1 MNENELVEA
10 CTAIGVHVIYTPHYL
25 AGAYIHSLKLIII
38 DSSQYPAEQRFTLA
52 HEYVHA
58 ALQHDGRQEEHVE
71 RRVDELAASLLI
83 SPVEYALAERL
94 VGCHPVTLANELA
107 VPVECVEAYQEHLTG
122 ANGSLAPV
130 GR

>member
-1 MNENELVEA
+1 MSEDELIEA
-10 CTAIGVHVIYTPHYL
+10 CTAIGVHVIFTPHYL

-38 DSSQYPAEQRFTLA
+38 DSNQSPAEQRFTLA

-83 SPVEYALAERL
+83 SPVEYALAEQL
-94 VGCHPVTLANELA
+94 AGCHPVALAAELA
-107 VPVECVEAYQEHLTG
+107 VPVECVQAYQSRLVHHMP
-122 ANGSLAPV
+122 AMRSISA
-130 GR
+130 